1 MGFQQSRGRAG
12 RAAHLAALLGTSCII
27 AIAASGAALAQSEP
41 NSQTQTQ
48 SDSQRGKVAQAQQ
61 SRPLQQIAQ
70 NQPAPVV
77 TAQAAP
83 GAPVP
88 EQVLITGSL
97 IGGTPAVGVPVNTLS
112 QQSFIETGA
121 LTIPDILKSV
131 PALHIDAQASPTYGG
146 GSAQLR
152 TERPNSRSWHWVGR
166 RNPPA
171 HQWPSLPAA
180 KL

>member
-97 IGGTPAVGVPVNTLS
+97 IRRRGRP
-112 QQSFIETGA
+112 
-121 LTIPDILKSV
+121 
-131 PALHIDAQASPTYGG
+131 
-146 GSAQLR
+146 SACR
-152 TERPNSRSWHWVGR
+152 
-166 RNPPA
+166 
-171 HQWPSLPAA
+171 
-180 KL
+180 